1 MKKLT
6 ASDMGKRS
14 HQKMKERLGE
24 EGYREMQK
32 NKSMKAK
39 VARDIKRGIT
49 CFDCIMPA
57 TRVIEFLGVGLCEKH
72 TKELLTSSL
81 LAKAVNSQVEK
92 PLSPSKRKNKNNKI

>member
-1 MKKLT
+1 MTKKLT

-39 VARDIKRGIT
+39 VARALKKTVDKS
-49 CFDCIMPA
+49 
-57 TRVIEFLGVGLCEKH
+57 V
-72 TKELLTSSL
+72 
-81 LAKAVNSQVEK
+81 VEQTVD
-92 PLSPSKRKNKNNKI
+92 SKI